1 MKLNQENK
9 DEILERIIALEK
21 KVVIIDQKLNSNTSI
36 KNADQKKYEMNL
48 TSGNIN
54 FLKIFSII
62 VLVFFIAY
70 WSLRII
76 NN

>member
-21 KVVIIDQKLNSNTSI
+21 KVSIIDQKLNSNTSI

-54 FLKIFSII
+54 FLKILSVI

>member
-9 DEILERIIALEK
+9 EEILERIIALEK
-21 KVVIIDQKLNSNTSI
+21 KVSIIDQKLNSNTSF

-54 FLKIFSII
+54 FLKILSII

>member
-21 KVVIIDQKLNSNTSI
+21 KVSIIDQKLNSNTSF

-54 FLKIFSII
+54 FLKILSII
-62 VLVFFIAY
+62 VLVFFY
-70 WSLRII
+70 CLLVFK
-76 NN
+76 NYK